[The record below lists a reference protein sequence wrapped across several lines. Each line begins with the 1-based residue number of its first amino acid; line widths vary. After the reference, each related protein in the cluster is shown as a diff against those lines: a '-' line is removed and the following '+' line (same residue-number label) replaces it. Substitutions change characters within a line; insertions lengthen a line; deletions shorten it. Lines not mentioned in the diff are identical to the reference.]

1 MTAPVSSPQRR
12 EGQLVP
18 KLVAII
24 GIVAVA
30 TLLYLAASWVT
41 SFIEWIFAG
50 SSSASPISFAL
61 RTLLGLRAAT

>member
-1 MTAPVSSPQRR
+1 MTAPVIAPRRR
-12 EGQLVP
+12 EGQIVP

-24 GIVAVA
+24 GIVVVA
-30 TLLYLAASWVT
+30 ALLYMAASWVT

-61 RTLLGLRAAT
+61 STLSGLRAAA